1 MKTYTYDQTNR
12 LLQRARRVIPGG
24 IYGHM
29 SPKYYVPDSG
39 YPLYAVRAEGARF
52 WDPDGNEFIDY
63 MCAYG
68 PMALGYNHPKVDEAA
83 LQALQ
88 SANTVTTPSPVMIEL
103 AEFIVELVPSA
114 DWAVFAK
121 NGNDV
126 TSLSLMVA
134 RAATGR
140 AKTVL
145 IEGSYHGA
153 APWAQPPGRPGTVD
167 GDHGNI
173 LYVKWNDYQGLK
185 KLVAEHRHEIA
196 AFLSTPYFHP
206 AFADSELPEE
216 DYWPKVEGLCR
227 REGIVLIVDD
237 VRCGFRL
244 DMRGSHE
251 YFGFKPDLV
260 CFSKAIANGYPLS
273 ALVGADTLKGECEKV
288 FATGS
293 FWFSSVPMAAAL
305 ATLGELRRVDGP
317 VVMQQTGKRL
327 REGMVRIAE
336 GHGFDLRVT
345 GVPSM
350 PFVRVAGYKGSVAE
364 PVLHQRWCGECTKR
378 GAFFTSHHNWFLS
391 TAHTDRELGRT
402 LDIVDDAFR
411 SLSAEMDG

>member
-1 MKTYTYDQTNR
+1 MKTYTFKETNR

-29 SPKYYVPDSG
+29 SPRYYVPDSD

-83 LQALQ
+83 LQALKN
-88 SANTVTTPSPVMIEL
+88 ANTVTTPSPVMVEL
-103 AEFIVELVPSA
+103 AEFLVELVPAA

-140 AKTVL
+140 DKIVL
-145 IEGSYHGA
+145 VEGSYHGA
-153 APWAQPPGRPGTVD
+153 APWAQRPGRPGTVD
-167 GDHGNI
+167 GDHSNI
-173 LYVKWNDYQGLK
+173 LYTRWNDYQGLER
-185 KLVAEHRHEIA
+185 LVAEHRHDIA
-196 AFLSTPYFHP
+196 GFLSTPYFHP
-206 AFADSELPEE
+206 TSADSQLPGE
-216 DYWPKVEGLCR
+216 DYWAKVEALCR
-227 REGIVLIVDD
+227 REGIVLIIDD

-251 YFGFKPDLV
+251 YFGFTPDLV

-273 ALVGADTLKGECEKV
+273 ALVGSDSLKSECEKV

-305 ATLGELRRVDGP
+305 ATLRELQRIDGP
-317 VVMQQTGKRL
+317 RVMQQIGGRL
-327 REGMVRIAE
+327 RKGLEQIAE
-336 GHGFDLRVT
+336 SHGFDLRVT

-350 PFVRVAGYKGSVAE
+350 PFVRVAADKGAE
-364 PVLHQRWCGECTKR
+364 VQPELHQRWCGECTKR
-378 GAFFTSHHNWFLS
+378 GVFFASHHNWFLS
-391 TAHTDRELGRT
+391 TAHTDRELERT
-402 LDIVDDAFR
+402 LDIVDEAFR
-411 SLSAEMDG
+411 SLSSG